1 MKGSLQAEQ
10 VQFPGL
16 THLFIC
22 LREMGLGR
30 GCGILG
36 CGNKFSIHSC
46 WRGSAAGNKKNWLI
60 SNFRGLTRHCG
71 T

>member
-1 MKGSLQAEQ
+1 MEGSLQAEQ

-36 CGNKFSIHSC
+36 CGNKFSIYA
-46 WRGSAAGNKKNWLI
+46 AAGI
-60 SNFRGLTRHCG
+60 CCR
-71 T
+71 

>member
-1 MKGSLQAEQ
+1 MEGSLQAEQ

-36 CGNKFSIHSC
+36 CGNKFSIYA
-46 WRGSAAGNKKNWLI
+46 AAGICCHKKDLSLI
-60 SNFRGLTRHCG
+60 CGVLAHNCG

>member
-1 MKGSLQAEQ
+1 MEGSLQAEQ

-22 LREMGLGR
+22 LRKMGLGR

-36 CGNKFSIHSC
+36 CRNKLSIYSCCGNLLPQT
-46 WRGSAAGNKKNWLI
+46 KKGLI
-60 SNFRGLTRHCG
+60 FNLRGLTRHCG